1 MVYGVA
7 KYPKTG
13 YSIDIHTV
21 YKTIKKSM
29 DIPEPSHS
37 LASIKKNKATSTV
50 GRGKTVQLTE
60 KLAFSAWNNSS
71 VSLSLGNKLN
81 GA

>member
-1 MVYGVA
+1 
-7 KYPKTG
+7 
-13 YSIDIHTV
+13 
-21 YKTIKKSM
+21 M
-29 DIPEPSHS
+29 DIPEPCPS